1 MSAAVY
7 TSEAERAARATVI
20 GVVLGALLAALAR
33 SRRA

>member
-1 MSAAVY
+1 MIAAVY
-7 TSEAERAARATVI
+7 PSEGERAVRATVI